1 MMPTRREAAPDM
13 SGMGA
18 GLTIVGS
25 ILLCALVAGLIG
37 WPLGVPLP
45 FGLAGAAVGLVLG
58 FYAVWL
64 RYFRR
69 P

>member
-1 MMPTRREAAPDM
+1 MRRDAAPDM

-18 GLTIVGS
+18 GLTIIGA

-45 FGLAGAAVGLVLG
+45 LGLAGAAVGLVFG

>member
-1 MMPTRREAAPDM
+1 MRREAAPDM

-18 GLTIVGS
+18 GLTIVAA
-25 ILLCALVAGLIG
+25 IALCAVVGGLIG

-45 FGLAGAAVGLVLG
+45 LGLAGAAVGVVLG
-58 FYAVWL
+58 FYAVWV

>member
-1 MMPTRREAAPDM
+1 
-13 SGMGA
+13 MGA
-18 GLTIVGS
+18 GLTIIAS
-25 ILLCALVAGLIG
+25 IVVCALVAGVIG
-37 WPLGVPLP
+37 WPFGIPVPL
-45 FGLAGAAVGLVLG
+45 GLAGAAVGLVLG

>member
-1 MMPTRREAAPDM
+1 MRREAAPDM

-18 GLTIVGS
+18 GLTIIGS
-25 ILLCALVAGLIG
+25 IAVCALVAGVIG
-37 WPLGVPLP
+37 WPFGIAVPL
-45 FGLAGAAVGLVLG
+45 GLAGAAVGLVLG